1 MIIDD
6 GLHDLVMIEQPE
18 LNPAFLIKVRHA
30 EPAQILQSLVEI
42 T

>member
-6 GLHDLVMIEQPE
+6 ELHDLVIIEQPE
-18 LNPAFLIKVRHA
+18 LNRALLIKVRHA
-30 EPAQILQSLVEI
+30 EPAEILQSLVEI